1 MGLMEYIKIF
11 IWDGALMNGNG
22 GNWSRNG
29 IVTVPSAIRLSKN
42 ADYIFDNLSIY
53 M

>member
-22 GNWSRNG
+22 GGGGGNLIRTG
-29 IVTVPSAIRLSKN
+29 IVTVPSEISLT
-42 ADYIFDNLSIY
+42 
-53 M
+53 

>member
-22 GNWSRNG
+22 GGGDWSRTG
-29 IVTVPSAIRLSKN
+29 IVTVPSEISLT
-42 ADYIFDNLSIY
+42 
-53 M
+53 

>member
-22 GNWSRNG
+22 GGGG
-29 IVTVPSAIRLSKN
+29 IEVELELLLSPLK
-42 ADYIFDNLSIY
+42 LV
-53 M
+53 